1 MGLFDAFKKP
11 EKELEQ
17 FCGILV
23 YDWHDGLKV
32 LLGRYDHSPEGDDK
46 NVWCIP
52 NSRLYNTTEANRN
65 AACWAF
71 MQDTGLSICGSVFM
85 PELKDTTTKDGR
97 KFTIFGMMS
106 EDLSGMDKA
115 KFPKTD
121 DEHDDFLERMLPKRK
136 ETDPKIQEIKYFDAE
151 YALKEIVHPYHRI
164 FIKRLI
170 IYRKFDEIDDIAR
183 SRGTEKE
190 LADEL
195 NAWSFNFDSDEDFD
209 PMTSVYV

>member
-71 MQDTGLSICGSVFM
+71 MQDTGLSICGSVCL

-121 DEHDDFLERMLPKRK
+121 YEHDDFCERMLPKRK
-136 ETDPKIQEIKYFDAE
+136 ETDPKIQEIKFFDAE
-151 YALKEIVHPYHRI
+151 YALRQIVHPYHRI

-170 IYRKFDEIDDIAR
+170 IYRKFNEIDDIAR

>member
-11 EKELEQ
+11 EKKLEQ
-17 FCGILV
+17 FCGVLV
-23 YDWHDGLKV
+23 YDLHDGLNV

-52 NSRLYNTTEANRN
+52 NSRLYNTTEANRD

-71 MQDTGLSICGSVFM
+71 MQDTGLSICGSVYM

-106 EDLSGMDKA
+106 EDLLGMDKA
-115 KFPKTD
+115 KFPKTEDKYD
-121 DEHDDFLERMLPKRK
+121 DCYEHILPKRK
-136 ETDPKIQEIKYFDAE
+136 ETDPKIQEIRYFNAE
-151 YALKEIVHPYHRI
+151 YALKEVVHPYHRI

-170 IYRKFDEIDDIAR
+170 IYKKFNEIVDIAR

-190 LADEL
+190 LAEEL
-195 NAWSFNFDSDEDFD
+195 NARGFNFDPDEDFD
-209 PMTSVYV
+209 PMTSNYV